1 MSTHI
6 HALCPYYL
14 LFFTVFQDVCVIWTY
29 IFLSCSSRH
38 QDWYDVKFG
47 LKGGKGHVFLQCNCI
62 IFGKN
67 GWSIIFLYFILFIL
81 FMEARTISTTRQVQ
95 HVHLLLK
102 FKTYMDILHSHMYYY
117 TQLQHLSK
125 YIISFI

>member
-1 MSTHI
+1 MSF
-6 HALCPYYL
+6 CN
-14 LFFTVFQDVCVIWTY
+14 VIV
-29 IFLSCSSRH
+29 LSLEKM
-38 QDWYDVKFG
+38 VKA
-47 LKGGKGHVFLQCNCI
+47 
-62 IFGKN
+62 
-67 GWSIIFLYFILFIL
+67 SAFLYFIL
-81 FMEARTISTTRQVQ
+81 FMEARTISTTSQVQ